1 MLSMIARSFLLL
13 TAVFLISCGTANDH
27 PAVQAE
33 DQNPQNSPDNNE
45 ETQAQIVKTISV
57 AEFQSL
63 LKSTANAR
71 LIDVRTPEEV
81 AGGVIDCAD
90 NFDFYD
96 TDFSKR
102 IGELDRNAPVFVYCA
117 VGGRSGQATQVFKD
131 AGFKTVYNLD
141 GGIRGWTGSG
151 LPVAPCAK

>member
-1 MLSMIARSFLLL
+1 MIARTFTLL

-33 DQNPQNSPDNNE
+33 NQNTPQASQQTP
-45 ETQAQIVKTISV
+45 AQTVQTIS
-57 AEFQSL
+57 ATEFEAL

-81 AGGVIDCAD
+81 AGGVINCAD

-96 TDFSKR
+96 ADFNKR

-141 GGIRGWTGSG
+141 GGIRGWKSNG
-151 LPVAPCAK
+151 LPTAPCAK